1 MSERKVPLVSHLTRC
16 GFQRY
21 KKNLKALYI
30 VHATSFVRTVAM
42 LLKPLMSVKFGRKL
56 HFVKQLAELNEEF
69 HVAQLDIPR
78 DVKA

>member
-1 MSERKVPLVSHLTRC
+1 M
-16 GFQRY
+16 
-21 KKNLKALYI
+21 
-30 VHATSFVRTVAM
+30 HATSFVRTVTM

-78 DVKA
+78 DVKT